1 MIMERNPSY
10 SDSLYLDIQPSYSDS
25 LMHHGVKGMKW
36 GVRRYQDKNGRTTK
50 AGKAHRKGMSRKTK
64 NRIKSVAKIA
74 GTAALYGG
82 FIYGANKLAE
92 NEAARAAASQAARN
106 AYYAKQRQQRQQT
119 ADQFNRAYGQSNAS
133 NQQKQRQSYQ
143 QGKSAVNDAVKNH
156 AKTTASQAA
165 KMTPE
170 AAKQRLDEAMRR
182 AAEAERNGGMTVEMM
197 NEVKNARDAYRQ
209 SKQAAAS

>member
-1 MIMERNPSY
+1 MEHKPSF
-10 SDSLYLDIQPSYSDS
+10 SDSLCLDVQPSYSDT

-36 GVRRYQDKNGRTTK
+36 GVRRYQDSNGRTTK

-82 FIYGANKLAE
+82 FMYGANKLAK

-106 AYYAKQRQQRQQT
+106 AYYAKQRQQT
-119 ADQFNRAYGQSNAS
+119 ADQFNRAYGQSNTS
-133 NQQKQRQSYQ
+133 NQQQQRQSYQ
-143 QGKSAVNDAVKNH
+143 KGKSAVNDAVKNH
-156 AKTTASQAA
+156 AKTTVSQAA